1 MHGVRRG
8 KLLRRSPPVD
18 PNDNWL
24 IGSTPI
30 GKSGW
35 SEFNFLFFMSDGEL
49 YGVHHD
55 NFYKGSPPTQN
66 VSSDKWLTSS
76 TLIAKAGWNHFKFL
90 MSPVKVIFV
99 SEHCA

>member
-1 MHGVRRG
+1 M
-8 KLLRRSPPVD
+8 D